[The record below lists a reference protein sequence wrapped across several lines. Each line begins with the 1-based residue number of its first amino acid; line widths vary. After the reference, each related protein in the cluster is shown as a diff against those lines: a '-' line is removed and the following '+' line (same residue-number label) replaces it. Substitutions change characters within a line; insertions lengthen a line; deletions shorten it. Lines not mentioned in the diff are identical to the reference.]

1 MNSAAAYALIFP
13 MFAIL
18 IWKLFWIAFA
28 IRRSEEKFRKVGK
41 AASPRA
47 RLQAYLLALLAPSIL
62 IIGLPIMLGNKPDG
76 ISYQVAGIVTVLF
89 VIAVH
94 FTYKRQDWILKNKD
108 ALDLADAEEAQRQMQ
123 RKNEIL
129 AEEEARRTSG
139 EDLY

>member
-1 MNSAAAYALIFP
+1 
-13 MFAIL
+13 
-18 IWKLFWIAFA
+18 
-28 IRRSEEKFRKVGK
+28 
-41 AASPRA
+41 
-47 RLQAYLLALLAPSIL
+47 
-62 IIGLPIMLGNKPDG
+62 MLGNKPDG